1 MLSATSLQL
10 AKTVIP
16 SPFGSTSSIL
26 HQSSRK
32 RLTSFVNIPLF
43 ISILFLTVLI
53 HGSMKRYGLGMLMCY
68 VLLLVLVVC
77 LWLQVARIIALG
89 IRLNSASLTTAKLIQ
104 FFFFAGFILCLDQ
117 KDLNIFL
124 IVKPIL
130 IE

>member
-1 MLSATSLQL
+1 
-10 AKTVIP
+10 
-16 SPFGSTSSIL
+16 
-26 HQSSRK
+26 
-32 RLTSFVNIPLF
+32 
-43 ISILFLTVLI
+43 
-53 HGSMKRYGLGMLMCY
+53 MKRYGLGMLMCY

-130 IE
+130 IELIRSSGPTPACDSFRVAMMGQR